1 MEAQRIN
8 KKGWWRKHFKSVLY
22 PAIFF
27 VLAITMAISMT
38 APVSAAITTGNSTNA
53 NSGTGMTITIAKPSG
68 TVTGDMLVAC
78 IVATTFFSDVWVTPP
93 DASWQLIRTTNANQ
107 SGHYYDMVTYYKV
120 AGSSEPSSYTF
131 TSSEWN
137 ASGGIT
143 RLTGVDVNHPVDVS
157 AESQGQGN
165 TDLVTASAPS
175 VTTTYAND
183 LVINFFGSYTAL
195 ADSNSFIQGSYSPA
209 LTPLYEYVIPYPG
222 SGSYD
227 IPSIA
232 SYDWNMASAGSTGS
246 RDCRLDKRT
255 SAAGLWW
262 VAQTIAFK
270 AAPRAYFPTASTTA
284 SEANTGYWAGVNLNS
299 NAQGPVEVNFTVSG
313 TAKLGTDFS
322 MITTSPLTINTGSSS
337 ASIGF
342 NVLEDNEYE
351 VDETIIITIEPS
363 SEYYLS
369 GNTQFTYTITND
381 DGSAP
386 APIISYQNTNGGSG
400 GIGGVSNHLLGIAK
414 PAGTA
419 PGDFLLAC
427 IVNRTDITHPGVTA
441 PEGWTLIGTTLNSP
455 NRITTFYRFV
465 GTSPGTDP
473 DIYSFTIGTA
483 GYIYED
489 HATGTIVRYT
499 GIDTVNPVDV
509 VGGAAGSDT
518 SAEGPSVH
526 PSYDNGRLVTVFGS
540 YVPEAF
546 STPSGMTLLNFVH
559 YHSGDTWPVDTWPA
573 TYVFDQA
580 WSPASPTGVKTSTV
594 TQFGGHGVQWVA
606 QSLVLRAG
614 SPMPSVGFNI
624 SASTAAENNTVVNL
638 AVQLSAS
645 RATPVT
651 VNYAISGGTAT
662 GGGVDYT
669 LVAGTLTFAP
679 GDTLEYV
686 PITVVNDGVNE
697 PNETIQVTLSSPSG
711 AVLGANTVYTYT
723 IQNDDPTVYFTSSG
737 SAGDESTATVNLQVN
752 LSFAATIP
760 VSVNYAVNPA
770 GTTAK
775 LGADYTLSSGILN
788 FAAGETSKNIV
799 LSIIN
804 DAEYENVGETVQ
816 VTLSSPTGASLGSV
830 VSYTYTINAN
840 DSPAPTPIISYQNTN
855 GASGGIGGVSNH
867 LLGIAKPAGT
877 APGDFLLACIVN
889 MTDYTHLSV
898 TPPVG
903 WTLIGTTLSGPTR
916 VTTFYRF
923 AGTSP
928 GTDPDTYSF
937 TIGTATYQYEDHA
950 TGTIVRY
957 TGIDTTNPVDVWAGG
972 GGSSTSA
979 EGPSVHP
986 SYDNGRLVTVFGSY
1000 VPAGFST
1007 PSGMTLLNSVHFHTG
1022 ETNYVDTWPATYVFD
1037 QAWSPAS
1044 PTGIRTSTI
1053 TQFGGHF
1060 EQWTTQSLVL
1070 RAAPPLALSINDVT
1084 IAEGDQ
1090 GGTHNA
1096 IFTVTLS
1103 ASSPTPVTFTWLTQD
1118 GTATGDFP
1126 ASSYPDDYQISGVS
1140 TPSFETIPAG
1150 QTTYQLYV
1158 PIVPDAILES
1168 NETFFVNLTGSSG
1181 AIISDSQGIGTIA
1194 NDDSTLSINDVTLS
1208 EGNSGT
1214 TNAVFTVTLS
1224 NASVL
1229 TVSADYI
1236 SGGGSATAGSDYSNL
1251 SGTLTIA
1258 AGLTT
1263 GTISIPV
1270 IGDTTYESN
1279 ENFNV
1284 TLISAT
1290 GAHIGDGVGVG
1301 TINNDDLAPVNVAP
1315 VATDVTTSTNEDTAK
1330 AITLT
1335 ATDADGNPLTF
1346 SIVGN
1351 PSHGALGTVSGN
1363 SVTYTPAANY
1373 NGSDSFTFKANDG
1386 TVDSNTATVNIT
1398 INAVNDAPVA
1408 TNVTT
1413 STNEDT
1419 AKAITLTATD
1429 VDGNPLTYSIIG
1441 SPSHGTLGTVS
1452 GSSVTYTP
1460 AANYYGSDSFTFKA
1474 NDGTVDSNI
1483 ATVNITITSVN
1494 DLPVADGKTVSTDFQ
1509 TNKTIT
1515 LTGSDIETRDLFFA
1529 IVTQPAHGSLIDII
1543 NSPGSWTIPF
1553 SDQADVIYS
1562 PNGGFSGTDSF
1573 TYKVVDENSGD
1584 SNVATVNI
1592 TVNPSANVAPVLGAI
1607 GPKNINE
1614 LVALIFTATA
1624 TDADLPA
1631 NTLTFSLADG
1641 TSGIVPS
1648 GASINSSTGAFSWT
1662 PTEAQGLGSY
1672 TFDVVVSDGALTD
1685 YETITVTVAE
1695 VNVAPVLAAI
1705 GPKNINELVALTFT
1719 ATATD
1724 ADLPA
1729 NTKTF
1734 SLADGT
1740 SGDVPSGASINSSTG
1755 AFSWTPTEAQGPGSY
1770 TFDVVVSDGTATD
1783 FETITVTVAEVN
1795 VVPVL
1800 AAIGPKN
1807 INELVALTFTA
1818 TATDADLPA
1827 NTLTFSLADGTS
1839 GDVPSGASINSSTGA
1854 FSWTPT
1860 EAQGPGSFTFDV
1872 VVSDGALTD
1881 FETITVTVNEVNV
1894 APVLAVIGPKSV
1906 NELATLGFT
1915 ATAGDTD
1922 VPVQTLT
1929 FSLVGAP
1936 SGASITP
1943 GGVFSWT
1950 PTEAQGP
1957 HAPYTFT
1964 VQVTDGT
1971 LTDTESITVTVIEV
1985 NVAPVLAAIGPKS
1998 VNELA
2003 TLSFTA
2009 TAGDTDLPVQT
2020 LIFSLVG
2027 APSGASI
2034 SAFGVFSWT
2043 PTEAQGP
2050 GPYTFTVQVT
2060 DATLTDTESIT
2071 VTVNEVNVAPVLA
2084 SIGNKNV
2091 NELGNLTFTATATD
2105 ADLPVNTLTFSLA
2118 DGTSGDVPSGASI
2131 NSSTGAF
2138 SWTPTEAQG
2147 PGSFTFDV
2155 VVSDGALTDFET
2167 ITVTVNEVNVAPVL
2181 AVIGPKSVNELA
2193 TLGFTAT
2200 AGDTDV
2206 PVQTLTF
2213 SLVGAPSG
2221 ASITPG
2227 GVFSWT
2233 PTEAQGPHAPYTF
2246 TVQVTDGTLTDTE
2259 SITVTVI
2266 EVNVAPVLAA
2276 IGPKSVNELATL
2288 SFTATAGD
2296 TDLPVQTL
2304 IFSLVGAPSGASIS
2318 AFGVFSWTPTEAQGP
2333 GPYTFTV
2340 QVTDATLTDTESITV
2355 TVNEVNVAPV
2365 LASIGNRNVNELVAL
2380 TFTATAT
2387 DADLPANTFTFSLA
2401 DGTSGDVPSGASINS
2416 STGAFSWTPTE
2427 AQGPGS
2433 FTFDVV
2439 VSDGTAT
2446 DFETITV
2453 TVAEVNVAPVLGT
2466 IGNKNVNELAALT
2479 FTATAT
2485 DADLPANTKTFSLAD
2500 GISGDVPSGTSINSS
2515 TGAFSWTPTEAQG
2528 PGTYTF
2534 DVVVSDGALTDFETI
2549 TITVAEVNVAPV
2561 FTFYPDGS
2569 GFPELAIWGSAVTA
2583 TDADV
2588 PTQTLTFSLIG
2599 APAGMTIHPTI
2610 GNVTWTPTEAQGPG
2624 NYSFTIRVSDGVTN
2638 TDVTGRVSVVE
2649 VNVAPVLG
2657 VIGPKNVNELLA
2669 LTFTA
2674 TATDTDLPA
2683 NSKTFSLA
2691 DGTSGDVPGGAS
2703 INSSTGAFSWTPT
2716 EAQGPGT
2723 YTFDVVVSDGT
2734 ATDFETI
2741 TVTVAEVNVAPV
2753 LGAIGPKSVNEGSA
2767 LTFTATATD
2776 ADIPANTKTFSLA
2789 DGTSGDI
2796 PSGAS
2801 ISSSTGAFSWTPAD
2815 GNSTATFDVVVS
2827 DGALTDSETIIVTV
2841 NNVAPVVDA
2850 GAATASID
2858 ENTTFTRSGSFTDPG
2873 DDTWTATVDYGD
2885 GGGTVALTLTGKTFN
2900 LSHTYADN
2908 GVYTVTVTVTETDL
2922 EEAYGSDTITV
2933 TVNNVAPISDGDPET
2948 QNVQYSDP
2956 IATITIE
2963 ATDVIGDTLVAS
2975 TQWKLGAAS
2984 FDDGLFDDL
2993 TLSSPYTP
3001 VNNGDGTS
3009 TTTWTIDGIAN
3020 VAPGVYTIRITVTD
3034 EDLDSDYYDVTIT
3047 VTKEAAVITFD
3058 SGNIV
3063 AQPVTASGSGVGNLD
3078 GKVFTV
3084 YVSQQADSH
3093 PGSQLLT
3100 EGSATARLVPVGGG
3114 SPIDLV
3120 RQSFEIGDFA
3130 SNGGKATYTFGYTG
3144 TIPLETYTLEVKL
3157 TDTYYTAAP
3166 GEDAFVVYDPT
3177 SAFTTGGGWFNWPQ
3191 DGSPLA
3197 GAKTNFGFTM
3207 KYNNKGQQVQGSLL
3221 IIAHLPDGSIYRIK
3235 SNALNGLALN
3245 NLTGIATFSGKC
3257 TYLYPNPIPGGDP
3270 INVGGQEFMIYIDD
3284 NNNPGDGI
3292 DQFWFNVLGQPFSLD
3307 TDNDNQADSQEILP
3321 ITGGNIVAP
3330 HIAAGQ
3336 VTNPTVTLVNP
3347 DEGIRGST
3355 IQVVTITGTGFNG
3368 ATKVSFGAGITVT
3381 ELTVVSDTEISV
3393 KITISSKT
3401 KAGTRDVTVTTSGG
3415 SGTLKGG
3422 FTVS

>member
-2003 TLSFTA
+2003 
-2009 TAGDTDLPVQT
+2009 P
-2020 LIFSLVG
+2020 
-2027 APSGASI
+2027 
-2034 SAFGVFSWT
+2034 
-2043 PTEAQGP
+2043 
-2050 GPYTFTVQVT
+2050 
-2060 DATLTDTESIT
+2060 
-2071 VTVNEVNVAPVLA
+2071 
-2084 SIGNKNV
+2084 
-2091 NELGNLTFTATATD
+2091 
-2105 ADLPVNTLTFSLA
+2105 
-2118 DGTSGDVPSGASI
+2118 
-2131 NSSTGAF
+2131 
-2138 SWTPTEAQG
+2138 
-2147 PGSFTFDV
+2147 
-2155 VVSDGALTDFET
+2155 
-2167 ITVTVNEVNVAPVL
+2167 
-2181 AVIGPKSVNELA
+2181 
-2193 TLGFTAT
+2193 
-2200 AGDTDV
+2200 
-2206 PVQTLTF
+2206 
-2213 SLVGAPSG
+2213 
-2221 ASITPG
+2221 
-2227 GVFSWT
+2227 
-2233 PTEAQGPHAPYTF
+2233 
-2246 TVQVTDGTLTDTE
+2246 
-2259 SITVTVI
+2259 
-2266 EVNVAPVLAA
+2266 
-2276 IGPKSVNELATL
+2276 L